1 MAFNISISGVNNL
14 ATTLSTNAI
23 TQTTTSTVITIPL
36 SNGTFKTATI
46 TNAVGLIGPLGSI
59 GPTGATGPT
68 GPTGPPGPTG
78 LTGPNGYVYDVG
90 VGVPYIDNRGCCSVF
105 QDVPK

>member
-1 MAFNISISGVNNL
+1 
-14 ATTLSTNAI
+14 
-23 TQTTTSTVITIPL
+23 
-36 SNGTFKTATI
+36 
-46 TNAVGLIGPLGSI
+46 LGSI